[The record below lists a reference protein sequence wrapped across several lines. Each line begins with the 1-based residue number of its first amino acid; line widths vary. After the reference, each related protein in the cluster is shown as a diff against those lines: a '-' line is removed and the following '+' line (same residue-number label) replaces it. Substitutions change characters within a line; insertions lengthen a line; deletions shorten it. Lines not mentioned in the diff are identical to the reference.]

1 MEMKS
6 VRLGDIAGILNGLT
20 DSRQAGPAGGPGAI
34 TYSLIRPNHLGSC
47 NDIESPAEII
57 RQVPIDDS
65 YLIRRHD
72 ILLKRLNPDTATLI
86 SDDVSNTTFSS
97 NLYIVR
103 VFKDYDPAYIACILE
118 NQGISWLNSNI
129 VGSRAAINSI
139 SIKTLAEL
147 RIPVIEQEKQQAIGR
162 IWLLH
167 KKRKKLL
174 KELITEDRRL
184 MTVLTRSI
192 TTSAEEA
199 S

>member
-1 MEMKS
+1 MK
-6 VRLGDIAGILNGLT
+6 LGDIAGILNGLT
-20 DSRQAGPAGGPGAI
+20 DARQAGTAGGPGAI

-47 NDIESPAEII
+47 NDMERPAEIT
-57 RQVPIDDS
+57 RQAPVDDS
-65 YLIRRHD
+65 YLLRKHD

-97 NLYIVR
+97 NLFIVR

-129 VGSRAAINSI
+129 VGSLAAINSI
-139 SIKTLAEL
+139 SIKSLAEL
-147 RIPVIEQEKQQAIGR
+147 RIPVIEQAKQRSIGR
-162 IWLLH
+162 IWVLH

-174 KELITEDRRL
+174 EDLIAENRRL
-184 MTVLTRSI
+184 MSVLTRSV